1 MQGMGRTRKIIL
13 AVLGLVAIALLVG
26 VFWRI
31 PRASGAPASGATSMP
46 SAWTAPFKIF
56 WSDLTH
62 PFAPRGGTGAAA
74 PGPTESSSTEP
85 YQSVD
90 QYEADV
96 MAATQKASPAV
107 VSITIS
113 EDVPV
118 VENCPYN
125 PLSNLPEQYQQL
137 FENDFGGDFPT
148 STPCDTGKTQLQEVG
163 GGSGFIISSDGLIF
177 TNKHVVSDTGAQ
189 YSVLTNDGNT
199 YTAKVL
205 ARDPDQDLAVLKIN
219 ATNLPTVTLGN
230 SDSLQLGQTAIAIG
244 NALGQFSNTVSVGV
258 VSGLGR
264 TLTASAPD
272 TGADETISGVIQTD
286 AAINPGN
293 SGGPLLDL
301 RGDVIGIDTA
311 VASDAQNI
319 GFAIPI
325 NEARSVIASVEAT
338 GKIRVP
344 YLGVRYENVTPV
356 LATQKKLPITYG
368 AWVTGGEQG
377 AAVASGSPAM
387 AAGIKA
393 GDIIESVSGLK
404 LDRTHDLAN
413 VINEYGVS
421 STVALVV
428 NRGGKEITLQATLA
442 ERPAGE

>member
-1 MQGMGRTRKIIL
+1 MQGMGRTRKITL
-13 AVLGLVAIALLVG
+13 GVLVLVALALLAA
-26 VFWRI
+26 VFWRV
-31 PRASGAPASGATSMP
+31 PRASGAQATTSASRAN
-46 SAWTAPFKIF
+46 PFSIF
-56 WSDLTH
+56 WNDLTH
-62 PFAPRGGTGAAA
+62 PLATQSGGGIGSAPL
-74 PGPTESSSTEP
+74 TESSSTGL
-85 YQSVD
+85 YQPAD

-113 EDVPV
+113 ENVPV
-118 VENCPYN
+118 VENCPYDPFN
-125 PLSNLPEQYQQL
+125 NLPQQ
-137 FENDFGGDFPT
+137 FQQFFGNDFGGANMT
-148 STPCDTGKTQLQEVG
+148 VPCNSGKTQLQEVG
-163 GGSGFIISSDGLIF
+163 GGSGFIISSDGLIL
-177 TNKHVVSDTGAQ
+177 TNKHVVSDINAQ

-205 ARDPDQDLAVLKIN
+205 ARDSDQDLAVLKIE
-219 ATNLPTVTLGN
+219 ATNLPTVSLGN

-244 NALGQFSNTVSVGV
+244 NALGQFSNTVSVGA

-264 TLTASAPD
+264 TVTATAPD

-325 NEARSVIASVEAT
+325 NEAKAVISSVEAT
-338 GKIRVP
+338 GKIQAP
-344 YLGVRYENVTPV
+344 YLGVRYEALTPA
-356 LATQKKLPITYG
+356 LATQNKLPITYG
-368 AWVTGGEQG
+368 AWVNGGGQG
-377 AAVASGSPAM
+377 AAVASGSPAA
-387 AAGIKA
+387 AAGIQS
-393 GDIIESVSGLK
+393 GDIIESVNGQK
-404 LDRTHDLAN
+404 LDSTHDLAN
-413 VINEYGVS
+413 VINEYAVGN
-421 STVALVV
+421 TVTLVV
-428 NRGGKEITLQATLA
+428 NRAAKEITLQATLA

>member
-1 MQGMGRTRKIIL
+1 MNGRTRKIIL
-13 AVLGLVAIALLVG
+13 ALLGLIAIALIVG
-26 VFWRI
+26 AVWKV
-31 PRASGAPASGATSMP
+31 PAASGAQAV
-46 SAWTAPFKIF
+46 APTGTNPFSTF

-62 PFAPRGGTGAAA
+62 PFVAGGGATAA
-74 PGPTESSSTEP
+74 GSAQITESSSTAA
-85 YQSVD
+85 YQPAD

-96 MAATQKASPAV
+96 IAATQKASPAV

-113 EDVPV
+113 ENVPV
-118 VENCPYN
+118 VENCPYD
-125 PLSNLPEQYQQL
+125 PFSNLPQQ
-137 FENDFGGDFPT
+137 FQQFFGNDLGGGAPAT
-148 STPCDTGKTQLQEVG
+148 VPCDTGKTQLQEVG
-163 GGSGFIISSDGLIF
+163 GGSGFIISSDGLIL
-177 TNKHVVSDTGAQ
+177 TNKHVVSDTSAQ

-205 ARDPDQDLAVLKIN
+205 ARDPNQDLAVLKID
-219 ATNLPTVTLGN
+219 AMNLPTVTLGN

-244 NALGQFSNTVSVGV
+244 NALGQFSNTVSVGA

-264 TLTASAPD
+264 TVTATAPD

-325 NEARSVIASVEAT
+325 NEAKSAISSVKAT
-338 GKIRVP
+338 GAIQAP
-344 YLGVRYENVTPV
+344 YLGVRYEAVTPAI
-356 LATQKKLPITYG
+356 ATQQKLAITYG
-368 AWVTGGEQG
+368 AWVDGGGQG
-377 AAVASGSPAM
+377 AAVASGSPAA

-393 GDIIESVSGLK
+393 GDIIESVNGQK
-404 LDRTHDLAN
+404 LDSTHDLGN
-413 VINEYGVS
+413 VINEYSVGD
-421 STVALVV
+421 TVTLVV
-428 NRGGKEITLQATLA
+428 NRAGKEITLQATLA
-442 ERPAGE
+442 QRPAGQ

>member
-1 MQGMGRTRKIIL
+1 MSDITRTRRIIL
-13 AVLGLVAIALLVG
+13 AVVGLLAIALIIGAL
-26 VFWRI
+26 WKTSHKANAQTAA
-31 PRASGAPASGATSMP
+31 ASTDANPLGIL
-46 SAWTAPFKIF
+46 WN
-56 WSDLTH
+56 DLIH
-62 PFAPRGGTGAAA
+62 PFAKNSSGSLGTA
-74 PGPTESSSTEP
+74 PINESSTEP
-85 YQSVD
+85 YQPAD

-96 MAATQKASPAV
+96 MSAVQKASPAV

-118 VENCPYN
+118 VENCPID
-125 PLSNLPEQYQQL
+125 PLSNLPQQ
-137 FENDFGGDFPT
+137 FQQFFGDGSSFSFGFPT

-163 GGSGFIISSDGLIF
+163 GGSGFIISSDGLIL
-177 TNKHVVSDTGAQ
+177 TNKHVVSDVNAQ

-205 ARDPDQDLAVLKIN
+205 ARDPNQDLAVLKID
-219 ATNLPTVTLGN
+219 ATNLPTVSLGN

-264 TLTASAPD
+264 TVTASASD
-272 TGADETISGVIQTD
+272 TGAQETISGVIQTD

-311 VASDAQNI
+311 VASDAQSI

-325 NEARSVIASVEAT
+325 NEAKSAIASVEAT
-338 GKIRVP
+338 GAIQAP
-344 YLGVRYENVTPV
+344 YLGVRYEDVTP
-356 LATQKKLPITYG
+356 AIAMAQKLPITYG
-368 AWVTGGEQG
+368 ALVDGGGQG
-377 AAVASGSPAM
+377 AAVMANSPAA
-387 AAGIKA
+387 AAGIQK
-393 GDIIESVSGLK
+393 GDIIESVNGLK
-404 LDRTHDLAN
+404 LDSTHDLAN
-413 VINEYGVS
+413 VINEYSVS

-428 NRGGKEITLQATLA
+428 NRAAKEVNLQVTLA
-442 ERPAGE
+442 ERPAGQ